1 MDFMELSK
9 KRYLQDDVCH
19 VIIRSTDRDC
29 VTVTEQIAKQNNK

>member
-1 MDFMELSK
+1 MDFLELSK

-19 VIIRSTDRDC
+19 VIIRSTGQSC